1 MPLFIA
7 ALIGA
12 LVQAAGTLVGKVLL
26 SLCIGFV
33 TYTGVDA
40 SIDWAKAEFLSGLSG
55 IPAAAVGLAGIMKVG
70 VVVSMLTSAVTAR
83 LTLQGLAAGGKL
95 TRMVTKA
102 PT

>member
-12 LVQAAGTLVGKVLL
+12 LVQAAGTLVGKVLI

-33 TYTGVDA
+33 TFTGVDA
-40 SIDWAKAEFLSGLSG
+40 SIDWAKSEFLSGLSS
-55 IPAAAVGLAGIMKVG
+55 IPTQAVALAGLMKVG
-70 VVVSMLTSAVTAR
+70 VCVSMITSAFTAK
-83 LTLQGLAAGGKL
+83 LTLMGLASGSKL

-102 PT
+102 P